1 MPSRK
6 TKWRMQLRSSWPCL
20 CKRRPRA
27 YRSMLTSACQ
37 LISPH
42 FEAELT
48 VSDATLQVTPSATAY
63 QVLQGENHNR
73 HCQQQEYHNNPCHD
87 SKYGATAPSRICLL
101 KRRPAARTR
110 GESFAVRR
118 GVDAAVSV
126 VAEASKVSHGNV
138 LGVVDIQGMFA
149 GHGCLIL
156 D

>member
-6 TKWRMQLRSSWPCL
+6 TKRRMQLRSSWPCL

-27 YRSMLTSACQ
+27 YRSVLTSACQ

-48 VSDATLQVTPSATAY
+48 PSARAY
-63 QVLQGENHNR
+63 QVLQGKNHNR

-138 LGVVDIQGMFA
+138 PGVVDIQGMFA